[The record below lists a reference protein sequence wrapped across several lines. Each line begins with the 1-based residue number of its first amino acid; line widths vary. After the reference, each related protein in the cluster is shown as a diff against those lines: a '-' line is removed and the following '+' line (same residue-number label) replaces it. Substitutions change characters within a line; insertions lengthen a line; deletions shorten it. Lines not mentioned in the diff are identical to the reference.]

1 MTTEMRLGGS
11 AGKPDSEVPLPAR
24 WREIERELPNAVQL
38 LPPAA
43 AGLVRLQASDAPLLA
58 AVAALFRDGAVIIEG
73 AVSREACERVLEQMS
88 PYVDGALHG
97 DGFLGRQTQ
106 RASAVVSRSPAS
118 WEFIRHPLLLDICE
132 GVLGRQILHSPTEE
146 DLKAFLAPGNK
157 RFPFQLS
164 LSQVISIGP
173 GNRRQPLHRDGWGFL
188 IDLQQRL
195 EMEISTIWALDDFT
209 SENGATRVVRGSH
222 RWPNS
227 QKPSADLAEQAVMPA
242 GSVVIYLGNTWHSGG
257 ENCSSSRR
265 AGLNIDYNLSL
276 LRQEEN
282 QYLACPPSI
291 AATLPED
298 LQELVGYT
306 MPGTSFGYFAE
317 YQHPKE
323 AIMAAA
329 VTGTERPLNWAT
341 AHLPEFRH
349 HAKL

>member
-1 MTTEMRLGGS
+1 MTAEMRLVGS
-11 AGKPDSEVPLPAR
+11 LGKPAAEVPLPAR
-24 WREIERELPNAVQL
+24 WRDIERELPIAVGR
-38 LPPAA
+38 LPSPAS
-43 AGLVRLQASDAPLLA
+43 GLVRLHAPDSPLLD
-58 AVAALFRDGAVIIEG
+58 AVAALFRDGAVILEG
-73 AVSREACERVLEQMS
+73 AVSREACGRVSEQMA

-118 WEFIRHPLLLDICE
+118 WELIRHPLLLDICE
-132 GVLGRQILHSPTEE
+132 GVLGRQILHAPTED
-146 DLKAFLAPGNK
+146 DLKAFLSPGNK

-164 LSQVISIGP
+164 LSQVITIGP
-173 GNRRQPLHRDGWGFL
+173 GNRWQPLHRDGWGFL

-209 SENGATRVVRGSH
+209 SENGATRVVPGSH

-227 QKPSADLAEQAVMPA
+227 RKPSGHDAQQAVMTA
-242 GSVVIYLGNTWHSGG
+242 GSVVVYLGNTWHSGG
-257 ENCSSSRR
+257 ENRSDGRR
-265 AGLNIDYNLSL
+265 AGLNVDYNLSL

-291 AATLPED
+291 AASLPED
-298 LQELVGYT
+298 LQELIGYS
-306 MPGTSFGYFAE
+306 MPGTSFGYFGE

-323 AIMAAA
+323 ALIAA
-329 VTGTERPLNWAT
+329 VTPGSRPLNWAT
-341 AHLPEFRH
+341 SHLPEFRR